1 MKGIIFFNLLSK
13 IGDKYLDVCDS
24 LIKKKG
30 TCGVAIDT
38 GTTLF
43 AGPSK

>member
-1 MKGIIFFNLLSK
+1 MGDELLN
-13 IGDKYLDVCDS
+13 ICDS

-30 TCGVAIDT
+30 KCGVAIDT

-43 AGPSK
+43 AGPSKYEVVNF